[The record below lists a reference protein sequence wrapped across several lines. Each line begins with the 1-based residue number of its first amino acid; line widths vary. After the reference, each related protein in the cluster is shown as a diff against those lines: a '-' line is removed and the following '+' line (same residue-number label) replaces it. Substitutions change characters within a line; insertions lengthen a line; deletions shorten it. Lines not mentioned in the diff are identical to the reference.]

1 MLIYWIM
8 LISIV
13 FFGVLAKNTM
23 RVTTIGNVTQ
33 PRVSVIFAIL
43 IPATMVFFTF
53 MRTGFSDTY
62 LYVKT
67 FLETEPT
74 FQSIINSF
82 SASKGPLFNLITAIT
97 RCFTSNENAYL
108 FILNVPA
115 CIILGRIFY
124 KYSPDYMYS
133 FLLFMITTQFLWLY
147 NGMRQ
152 FIAAVVVF
160 AGLKFIEE
168 KKAVKFFILV
178 AVAAL
183 IHNTA
188 LIMIPAYFI
197 AQMEPWSKKMLSLII
212 LSIIGIFLIGTYT
225 DFFVDMVVEH
235 TDSGA
240 EYLKFNA
247 ITGVNP
253 IRIAVAAVPCILSFI
268 SYKYIKEDTP
278 KYIKVCINL
287 SLLAPMFYLIAY
299 FSSGTFIGRIPIYFE
314 LFDLIL
320 LPWLFKHIFHGRY
333 KTILYISCSIFYL
346 IFACVQL
353 YIHTGFYYH
362 SIPLGLYIT

>member
-13 FFGVLAKNTM
+13 LFGVIAKNTM
-23 RVTTIGNVTQ
+23 RVTTIGTITQ
-33 PRVSVIFAIL
+33 PRVSVAFAVL

-82 SASKGPLFNLITAIT
+82 SASKGPLFNLITTIT

-108 FILNVPA
+108 FVLNVPA

-124 KYSPDYMYS
+124 KYSSDYMYS
-133 FLLFMITTQFLWLY
+133 FFLFMTTTQFLWLY

-160 AGLKFIEE
+160 AGFKFIEE
-168 KKAVKFFILV
+168 KKIVKFFILV
-178 AVAAL
+178 AVASL
-183 IHNTA
+183 IHSTA

-197 AQMEPWSKKMLSLII
+197 AQMKPWSRKMLILIAFST
-212 LSIIGIFLIGTYT
+212 LSIVLIGTYT
-225 DFFVDMVVEH
+225 DFFIDIVVEN
-235 TDSGA
+235 TDSGS

-253 IRIAVAAVPCILSFI
+253 IRILVSAVPCFLSFI
-268 SYKYIKEDTP
+268 SYKYIQDDTP
-278 KYIKVCINL
+278 KYIKACINL
-287 SLLAPMFYLIAY
+287 SLLAPMFYLIAF
-299 FSSGTFIGRIPIYFE
+299 FSSGTFVGRIPIYFE

-320 LPWLFKHIFHGRY
+320 LPWLFKHIFYGRY
-333 KTILYISCSIFYL
+333 RTLLYVLCSIFYI

-362 SIPLGLYIT
+362 SAPLGLYIT